1 MFKAISALKEPV
13 ITKRTARQNVSHV
26 RSIFRELSKAAEKAM
41 NSGPPAVVQLD
52 PTESDGDDSDFEGF
66 HLVEVPDRDDSF
78 ALFMG
83 KYLDKGGPA
92 K

>member
-1 MFKAISALKEPV
+1 MV
-13 ITKRTARQNVSHV
+13 TKRTARQNVTHV
-26 RSIFRELSKAAEKAM
+26 RSIFRELSKAAVEAM

-52 PTESDGDDSDFEGF
+52 PTESDDDSDFEGF
-66 HLVEVPDRDDSF
+66 RLEEPDRDDSF
-78 ALFMG
+78 ALFMR

>member
-1 MFKAISALKEPV
+1 
-13 ITKRTARQNVSHV
+13 
-26 RSIFRELSKAAEKAM
+26 M

-66 HLVEVPDRDDSF
+66 RLEKLPGRNGSF

-83 KYLDKGGPA
+83 QYLDKGGPA